1 MATIRLYTT
10 PTCSYCRDAKAWLD
24 ERSCEYD
31 ALDIT
36 SDVRILREWRAL
48 TGGEGVPALAHGN
61 DLVIGFSPERY
72 EQLLECCEHTSH
84 VDAARLEKELG
95 EAPEG

>member
-1 MATIRLYTT
+1 MADIRLYTT

-24 ERSCEYD
+24 QQGCEYE

-36 SDVRILREWRAL
+36 SDVKILREWRAL
-48 TGGEGVPALAHGN
+48 SGGEGVPVLAHGN

-72 EQLLECCEHTSH
+72 ALVLQCCARTSG
-84 VDAARLEKELG
+84 VDADRLEREL
-95 EAPEG
+95 A